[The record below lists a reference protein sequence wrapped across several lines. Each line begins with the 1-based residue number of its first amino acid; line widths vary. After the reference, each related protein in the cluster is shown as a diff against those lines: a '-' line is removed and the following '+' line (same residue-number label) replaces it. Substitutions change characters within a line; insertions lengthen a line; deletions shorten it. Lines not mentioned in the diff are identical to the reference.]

1 MIADMETDDLDRELA
16 AQLGGLGVPDG
27 YRVERV
33 LKQGGDEQTQLVYL
47 VAQDGREHGPL
58 VRKIIRDKKGLG
70 GAYETVRAAQ
80 RRGTRLVHL
89 PRIYECTHADGYL
102 TVVME
107 HVGGATLGT
116 CVGRLDTPEARL
128 SFVHSWFPD
137 LCDAVSELHTCCDAP
152 VIHRDLKPSNVMVT
166 AGGIVLID
174 LGISRT
180 FKEDADRDTARFGTL
195 AYAPPE
201 QFGFGQTSV
210 RSDVYAL
217 GMLLFFCLTG
227 REASSRDRT
236 SGFAGSGVSSALRRV
251 IERATQFDPSARY
264 ATALLFKEALIAAF
278 EGEDAGGSE
287 AGAFSFVASSFDPG
301 ADTVTVDASGASRP
315 SLLARVPRLF
325 GLVWDVLVVAACA
338 LFVASC
344 VSAYASADQAAS
356 YPAWYLIFTYLFCLL
371 PLILIASYLLLDR
384 RPLRPLI
391 PALSNLTVR
400 RETTRG
406 LKAIAL
412 IFGVW
417 ILATTMEAF
426 LAGWQG

>member
-16 AQLGGLGVPDG
+16 AQLGGLDVPDG
-27 YRVERV
+27 FRVERV
-33 LKQGGDEQTQLVYL
+33 LKRNGDEQTQLVYL

-80 RRGTRLVHL
+80 RRGVRLVHL

-107 HVGGATLGT
+107 YVEGATLGA
-116 CVGRLDTPEARL
+116 CVGRLDAAHDRL
-128 SFVHSWFPD
+128 SFARSCFPD
-137 LCDAVSELHTCCDAP
+137 LCDAVSELHTCCGVP

-166 AGGIVLID
+166 VGGIVLID

-217 GMLLFFCLTG
+217 GILLFFCLTG

-236 SGFAGSGVSSALRRV
+236 SGFAGSVVSPALRTV
-251 IERATQFDPSARY
+251 IEKATQFDPSARY
-264 ATALLFKEALIAAF
+264 ATARLFKEALTEAF
-278 EGEDAGGSE
+278 EAEEGEGR
-287 AGAFSFVASSFDPG
+287 GAVTSTFAASSSDPG
-301 ADTVTVDASGASRP
+301 AGVVTADASGAARP
-315 SLLARVPRLF
+315 SLLARVPRLL
-325 GLVWDVLVVAACA
+325 GLVWDVLVVTTCA

-344 VSAYASADQAAS
+344 VSAYALAVQAAS
-356 YPAWYLIFTYLFCLL
+356 DPAWYLIFTYLLCMI
-371 PLILIASYLLLDR
+371 PMSLIVGYLLLDR
-384 RPLRPLI
+384 RPFRALI

-400 RETTRG
+400 HETIRG
-406 LKAIAL
+406 LKIIAL
-412 IFGVW
+412 IFGAW
-417 ILATTMEAF
+417 LAAATVEAF
-426 LAGWQG
+426 LAG

>member
-1 MIADMETDDLDRELA
+1 MIADMETDDLDRELVT
-16 AQLGGLGVPDG
+16 QLGGLGVPDG
-27 YRVERV
+27 YRVERA

-80 RRGTRLVHL
+80 RRGARLVHL
-89 PRIYECTHADGYL
+89 PRIYECAHVDGCL

-107 HVGGATLGT
+107 YVKGTTLGMR
-116 CVGRLDTPEARL
+116 VSRLGTDNDRR
-128 SFVHSWFPD
+128 SFVSLVFPD
-137 LCDAVSELHTCCDAP
+137 LCDAVSELHTCCGVP
-152 VIHRDLKPSNVMVT
+152 IIHRDLKPSNVMVT
-166 AGGIVLID
+166 VGGVVLID

-180 FKEDADRDTARFGTL
+180 FKEGADRDTTRFGTL

-236 SGFAGSGVSSALRRV
+236 SGFADSGVSPALREV
-251 IERATQFDPSARY
+251 IERATQLDPSARY
-264 ATALLFKEALIAAF
+264 ATAHLFKEALIEAL
-278 EGEDAGGSE
+278 ETEDAGGSE
-287 AGAFSFVASSFDPG
+287 SGTSTPVASSLDPG
-301 ADTVTVDASGASRP
+301 ADKVTADVSSAPRSP
-315 SLLARVPRLF
+315 LLSRVPRLF
-325 GLVWDVLVVAACA
+325 GLVWDALVVATCV

-344 VSAYASADQAAS
+344 ISAYVSAAQGAS
-356 YPAWYLIFTYLFCLL
+356 YPAWYLIFTYLFCMI
-371 PLILIASYLLLDR
+371 PLILTVSYLLLDR

-400 RETTRG
+400 RETTSG
-406 LKAIAL
+406 LKAIAI

-417 ILATTMEAF
+417 LVATAVETF
-426 LAGWQG
+426 LAG